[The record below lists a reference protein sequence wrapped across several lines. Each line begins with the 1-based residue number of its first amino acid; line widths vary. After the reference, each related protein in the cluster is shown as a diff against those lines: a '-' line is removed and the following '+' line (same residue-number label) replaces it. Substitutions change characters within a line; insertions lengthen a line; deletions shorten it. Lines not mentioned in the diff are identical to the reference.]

1 MPSFRMALRSRL
13 ALMSAIIAAALVVT
27 ASPIPAPAQDTPA
40 ATGEQARRDEIQAAY
55 QAGVGASTE
64 GPADVTLIDQAVL
77 KLPDGYAFIPKA
89 EGARLMRAMGNSVD
103 DSPFVGLFVGTKPND
118 DWIVV
123 VEYAKDGYIKDD
135 EARNWN
141 ADELLRNLK
150 EGTEEANKDRV
161 ARGFQ
166 EIEVVRW
173 IETPTYESETHRL
186 IWSMLYKRK
195 GDLDSAAKGINYN
208 TYALGRD
215 GYFSLNLLT
224 NADDVGTDK
233 IAAHALLAALW
244 YNPGKRYEDFN
255 AATDHIAEY
264 GIAALVGGVIAKKLG
279 LFALIGVFVAKFAK
293 VIGLAALAAGGGIW
307 NFFRRR
313 LRTSAAPDVE

>member
-1 MPSFRMALRSRL
+1 
-13 ALMSAIIAAALVVT
+13 MSAVVAAALAIT
-27 ASPIPAPAQDTPA
+27 ASPIPVPAQDTPA
-40 ATGEQARRDEIQAAY
+40 ATGEQARRNEIQAAY

-77 KLPDGYAFIPKA
+77 KLPGDYAFIPKA
-89 EGARLMRAMGNSVD
+89 EGARLMRAMGNSVE
-103 DSPFVGLFVGTKPND
+103 DSQFVGLFVGTKPND

-123 VEYAKDGYIKDD
+123 VEYTKDGYIKDD

-141 ADELLRNLK
+141 PDELLRSLR

-161 ARGFQ
+161 ERGFQ

-173 IETPTYESETHRL
+173 IETPTYESATHRL
-186 IWSMLYKRK
+186 IWSMLYKHK
-195 GDLDSAAKGINYN
+195 GDPDSAAKGINYN

-233 IAAHALLAALW
+233 VAAHALLAALW
-244 YNPGKRYEDFN
+244 YNPGRRYEDFN
-255 AATDHIAEY
+255 SATDHIAEY

-279 LFALIGVFVAKFAK
+279 LFALIAAFVAKFAK
-293 VIGLAALAAGGGIW
+293 VIFLAVLAAGGGVW

-313 LRTSAAPDVE
+313 LRPSAAPDVK